1 MRVASRNHLILI
13 TLAVLL
19 GLVGLGSL
27 LVGAASLEVGQILRV
42 GLDRLGFDTEVQP
55 QAESV
60 LVGIRLPRALATV
73 FVGYGLGVVGAALQG
88 VFHNPLADSHL
99 LGIAPAAG
107 LGALVGYALTPSG
120 ATSWVTPVIIV
131 SCSALAGLVFALY
144 LSRLTTNAAKLSLIG
159 AALSFGAT
167 AWLGAI
173 VLVWDNSRVPTLLF
187 WIFGGFTG
195 ATWRTLYVV
204 APVIVLAA
212 VALQRTARA
221 LDILALGEV
230 EARHLGVP
238 VRRARHQILAVAGVA
253 VGAAVAMA
261 GVIGFI
267 GLVAPNLVRRFVGPG
282 HQDLLIGSG
291 LAGAVLLLLADTCAR
306 TVANPTEIPVGLLT
320 GMVGA
325 PIMAWTLIQPQFS
338 TGSR

>member
-1 MRVASRNHLILI
+1 MSRNRLILSG
-13 TLAVLL
+13 LVLL
-19 GLVGLGSL
+19 LVFVGLGSL
-27 LVGAASLEVGQILRV
+27 LVGAASLEAGQILRV
-42 GLDRLGFDTEVQP
+42 GLDRLGFDTEVQS

-60 LVGIRLPRALATV
+60 LVGIRLPRALATL

-88 VFHNPLADSHL
+88 VFRNPLADSHL
-99 LGIAPAAG
+99 LGVAPAAG
-107 LGALVGYALTPSG
+107 LGALLGYALAPDG
-120 ATSWVTPVIIV
+120 AASWFTPVIIV
-131 SCSALAGLVFALY
+131 ACACIAGAVFALY
-144 LSRLTTNAAKLSLIG
+144 LSRLVVDAGQLSLIG

-173 VLVWDNSRVPTLLF
+173 VLVWDSNRVPTLLF

-204 APVIVLAA
+204 GPVIVVAA
-212 VALQRTARA
+212 VTLQRTVRT

-238 VRRARHQILAVAGVA
+238 VERARQQILVTAGV
-253 VGAAVAMA
+253 VIGAGVAMA

-267 GLVAPNLVRRFVGPG
+267 GLVAPNLVRRLVGPG
-282 HQDLLIGSG
+282 HRDLLIASG
-291 LAGAVLLLLADTCAR
+291 LTGAVLLLLADTCAR

-325 PIMAWTLIQPQFS
+325 PIMAWILIRPQLS